1 MGFSPKKK
9 TKEEMDLLQEA
20 IVAQQD
26 FIGRLKEQE
35 EVIVVNKKK
44 IKTIYEV
51 KGSENQQSKQNALP
65 IENNSMILL
74 SQNNTTNDIIKELT
88 KIQILEIEI
97 TTNQHRSI
105 QQVCEKREMADLDNR
120 MDVD

>member
-1 MGFSPKKK
+1 FSPKEK
-9 TKEEMDLLQEA
+9 TKEKMDLLQEA

-51 KGSENQQSKQNALP
+51 KGSENQQSKQNTLP
-65 IENNSMILL
+65 IKNN
-74 SQNNTTNDIIKELT
+74 
-88 KIQILEIEI
+88 ILEMEI
-97 TTNQHRSI
+97 TTDQHRLI
-105 QQVCEKREMADLDNR
+105 QQVYEKGKIADLDNKI
-120 MDVD
+120 DVDQPNIDSMNQIGP